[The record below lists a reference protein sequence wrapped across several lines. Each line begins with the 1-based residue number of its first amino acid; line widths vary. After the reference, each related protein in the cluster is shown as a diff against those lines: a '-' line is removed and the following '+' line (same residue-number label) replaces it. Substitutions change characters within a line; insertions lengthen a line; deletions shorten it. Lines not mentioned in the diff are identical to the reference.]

1 MPFGLILFIIL
12 MALVVVCV
20 IVIALRSM
28 QQTKQATNA
37 YGNASDFERG
47 ILECKKFNYSDAI
60 NSSEFIAFIGR
71 YPMYTEMNVTVNP
84 GNAIITKGFVKMD
97 AGALVPK
104 TYIRNAAFSFNA
116 VQIVNDSVSYTQAS
130 ATKRAAAGAVIG
142 GAAGAVVGAVSAAET
157 NKNGGVA
164 HHTLTDTQNYMVSFT
179 GPGSKVPHIDGIL
192 LNNELKAKLEANP
205 EVMACIKEQNGN
217 YIRMPGII
225 TALGTAKEAA
235 VLAAWL
241 NENILNK
248 A

>member
-1 MPFGLILFIIL
+1 MILHKEDHYRYSDKEKD
-12 MALVVVCV
+12 
-20 IVIALRSM
+20 IVTSQNANLATIYTHKYEVFSHG
-28 QQTKQATNA
+28 TK
-37 YGNASDFERG
+37 NAS
-47 ILECKKFNYSDAI
+47 
-60 NSSEFIAFIGR
+60 
-71 YPMYTEMNVTVNP
+71 VT
-84 GNAIITKGFVKMD
+84 G
-97 AGALVPK
+97 
-104 TYIRNAAFSFNA
+104 
-116 VQIVNDSVSYTQAS
+116 
-130 ATKRAAAGAVIG
+130 RAAAGAVLG
-142 GAAGAVVGAVSAAET
+142 GAAGAVIGAASAAGT